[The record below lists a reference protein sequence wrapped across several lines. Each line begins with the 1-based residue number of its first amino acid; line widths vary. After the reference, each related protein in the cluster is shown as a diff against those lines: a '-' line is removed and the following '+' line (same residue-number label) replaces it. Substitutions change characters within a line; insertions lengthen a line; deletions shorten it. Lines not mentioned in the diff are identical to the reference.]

1 MSFTRPAA
9 GRALLRTVCGLF
21 IVAAGVHL
29 TIQANIGLSPW
40 DALATG
46 ISYYTPLTYGTA
58 HMTMSLL
65 FVGVDLLLREN
76 IGCGT
81 VLDALLTGNFVDLIA
96 ATGLVPLQRGLGS
109 GVALMVP
116 GLFLMALGQF
126 FYMSAGQGCG
136 PRDAFV
142 VALGRRMNRV
152 PIGAVNTVVLCGALL
167 GGWLLGAPIGV
178 GTVLS
183 TFGIGAAMQIVFRL
197 LRFEPRRVVQRGLAE
212 TLRVLK
218 AG

>member
-1 MSFTRPAA
+1 MTRTRLAV
-9 GRALLRTVCGLF
+9 GRSLLRTVCGLF
-21 IVAAGVHL
+21 IFAAGVHL
-29 TIQANIGLSPW
+29 TIQANIGLAPW

-65 FVGVDLLLREN
+65 FLGADLLLREK

-96 ATGLVPLQRGLGS
+96 AAKLVPLQSDLLH
-109 GVALMVP
+109 GVALMIP
-116 GLFLMALGQF
+116 GLFLMAAGQF

-142 VALGRRMNRV
+142 VGLGRRMPRV

-167 GGWLLGAPIGV
+167 GGWLLKAPIGV
-178 GTVLS
+178 GTVLT
-183 TFGIGAAMQIVFRL
+183 TFGIGVAMQIVFRL
-197 LRFEPRRVVQRGLAE
+197 LRFEPRNVTQRGLLE
-212 TLRVLK
+212 TMQQWK